1 MASSVELSP
10 IKPRRLV
17 ETVIARLEEPI
28 LSGAIAEGEKLPPE
42 EQLAAQLGVGRRAVR
57 EALKVLEAKGLVKT
71 QMGIGTIV
79 CRNDLSNFLD
89 TLALNVQAYLRVH
102 RAETRHVMELR
113 LLLEGAAL
121 EKMTRTCDQDRI
133 QRLAKAV
140 AKQHAAHLNGDY
152 QTYQEWHFRFHQE
165 IVDAL
170 QNPVISMLYGQVMS
184 LMREP
189 MERSGSHPER
199 TEKSIAEHERMIK
212 MIEHGAVADLHHL
225 LKRHLEDFFVH
236 MQDEPTKEPGVS
248 EERGW

>member
-1 MASSVELSP
+1 MPVELSP
-10 IKPRRLV
+10 IKSRRVV
-17 ETVIARLEEPI
+17 ETVIERLEEPI
-28 LSGAIAEGEKLPPE
+28 LSGAIAEGERLPPE
-42 EQLAAQLGVGRRAVR
+42 EQLAAQLGVGRRAIR

-71 QMGIGTIV
+71 QMGVGTVV

-121 EKMTRTCDQDRI
+121 EKLTRTYDRERL

-140 AKQHAAHLNGDY
+140 AGQYTAHLHGDY

-170 QNPVISMLYGQVMS
+170 ENPVISMLYSQVMS

-199 TEKSIAEHERMIK
+199 TERSIAEHEQMIK
-212 MIEHGAVADLHHL
+212 MIEQGAMADLRHL

-236 MQDEPTKEPGVS
+236 MQDE
-248 EERGW
+248 